1 MLRNQKMPSSLE
13 NIFLKRG
20 EKKASTSLVRKLL
33 CLLLCVA
40 DGAAAAVGSA
50 RTARRRGAR
59 GSWASQL
66 CIVRPNDRPT
76 VRPPPTPFYAR

>member
-33 CLLLCVA
+33 CLRLCVA
-40 DGAAAAVGSA
+40 DGAAAAVGSMCAHCQAAWRA
-50 RTARRRGAR
+50 R
-59 GSWASQL
+59 QL
-66 CIVRPNDRPT
+66 G
-76 VRPPPTPFYAR
+76 